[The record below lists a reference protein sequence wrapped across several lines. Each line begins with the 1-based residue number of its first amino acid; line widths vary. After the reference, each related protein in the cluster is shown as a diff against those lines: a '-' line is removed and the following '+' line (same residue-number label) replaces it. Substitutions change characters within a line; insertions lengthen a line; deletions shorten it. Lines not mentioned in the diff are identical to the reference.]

1 MMKHQLLLTILLI
14 LSACDRPATPQVERS
29 SPTLTPFTTS
39 STLEVL
45 PGSTLMPTATDP
57 LFHPLPT
64 EIEALARIRRSWP
77 NAVIVDIK
85 RMSEPEAQKIA
96 AAGCDTLLTHY
107 GEVWVVTM
115 DGVFSKRY
123 RAYLSVTSGE
133 QLCGDLFDIGGN
145 VTVTPPLRHTPVITQ
160 TE

>member
-1 MMKHQLLLTILLI
+1 MMKRKLSLAILLI
-14 LSACDRPATPQVERS
+14 LSACDLPATPQVGRPS
-29 SPTLTPFTTS
+29 STLTPFAMS

-45 PGSTLMPTATDP
+45 PGSTPLPTATDL

-64 EIEALARIRRSWP
+64 EAEALAHIRRFWP

-96 AAGCDTLLTHY
+96 TAACDILLTRY
-107 GEVWVVTM
+107 DEVWVIAM
-115 DGVFSKRY
+115 DGAFSKRY

-133 QLCGDLFDIGGN
+133 QLCGELFDIGGN
-145 VTVTPPLRHTPVITQ
+145 VTVTPPLRRTPVITQ

>member
-1 MMKHQLLLTILLI
+1 MMKRQLALAILLI
-14 LSACDRPATPQVERS
+14 LSACDLPATPQVERP

-45 PGSTLMPTATDP
+45 PGSTPIPTATDP
-57 LFHPLPT
+57 LVHPLPT
-64 EIEALARIRRSWP
+64 EAEALARIRQSWP

-96 AAGCDTLLTHY
+96 TAACDILLTLY
-107 GEVWVVTM
+107 DEVWVIAI
-115 DGVFSKRY
+115 DGAFSKRY
-123 RAYLSVTSGE
+123 RAYLSVTSGR
-133 QLCGDLFDIGGN
+133 QLCGELFDIGGN
-145 VTVTPPLRHTPVITQ
+145 VTVTPPLRRTPVITQ